1 MQQDENPRTVQAVQ
15 TACEIVDLLREQG
28 EAGVTEL
35 ANELDLSKGTVHCQ
49 LSTLVQNEFIVKS
62 EEGYQLSLRYLDLG
76 EHVKERLGIYEV
88 VCEEID
94 DLAEATE
101 ELAQFATEEYGQAV
115 YIYKA
120 EGSNAVQTASS
131 IGRREYLHCIALGK
145 AMLACFSEPRIEEI
159 IEYHGLPQFTDH
171 TITTRTELFDELSE
185 IRERGYALNDEEQ
198 IRGVRAIGT
207 AVMNYEGD
215 VLGAISVSGPTSRI
229 GEEKFTSQY
238 PELVMQVANIIEVAL
253 DTQGSS
259 FSPDE

>member
-120 EGSNAVQTASS
+120 GGSNAVQTASS

-185 IRERGYALNDEEQ
+185 IRERGYATDQEEKIEGLHCIATPVMGNQDE
-198 IRGVRAIGT
+198 
-207 AVMNYEGD
+207 
-215 VLGAISVSGPTSRI
+215 VLGAVSVSGPSRRME
-229 GEEKFTSQY
+229 GARLNEELPQQVQRSANVVEINAKFS
-238 PELVMQVANIIEVAL
+238 
-253 DTQGSS
+253 
-259 FSPDE
+259 